1 MNKEK
6 KQFEIGENLTI
17 VLLIVSICIM
27 ATLLIIF
34 A

>member
-17 VLLIVSICIM
+17 VLIIVTFTVMC
-27 ATLLIIF
+27 TLVVILS
-34 A
+34 